1 MLTTTIPPFKRYIIN
16 FNLCILPNWD
26 VIEYNKNLCY
36 YIYSLFQI
44 SNDVAFVS
52 VEDTANCIDS
62 CQQHESTL
70 PSMTSRLIIIIMKYA
85 FEA

>member
-16 FNLCILPNWD
+16 FNLCILPNRD
-26 VIEYNKNLCY
+26 GIEYNKNVCY

-44 SNDVAFVS
+44 CNDVAFVS
-52 VEDTANCIDS
+52 VEDTTNSIDS

-70 PSMTSRLIIIIMKYA
+70 PSMTSRLIIMKYA

>member
-1 MLTTTIPPFKRYIIN
+1 MLTTIPPFKRYIIH

-26 VIEYNKNLCY
+26 GIEYNKNVCY

-44 SNDVAFVS
+44 CNDVAFVS
-52 VEDTANCIDS
+52 VEDTTNSIDS

-70 PSMTSRLIIIIMKYA
+70 PSMTSRLIIMKYA